1 MAGSRPCTSLQ
12 AADAVG
18 LWRCCKGTPEM
29 EQQEGFDPSAST
41 LATLRS
47 TWLSYGCKFFCELLA
62 PPVRGATRGK
72 FLRITHRR
80 HSAGEFTAARSLLWR
95 PAPGAV
101 RSCVRFDPHGKN
113 KKARNPL
120 GNPGLWRESLE
131 GARLRATST
140 RVRLILVLLSEPQA
154 GRNRGKGVPLRMHL
168 ECRQVAATTK
178 QDAHERPARCGS
190 MVQ

>member
-1 MAGSRPCTSLQ
+1 MHIPPGRRRGWPLEVLQRHTRNGAAG
-12 AADAVG
+12 G
-18 LWRCCKGTPEM
+18 
-29 EQQEGFDPSAST
+29 
-41 LATLRS
+41 LRS
-47 TWLSYGCKFFCELLA
+47 LGLNVGDVALYLAELRLQVFCESVA

-80 HSAGEFTAARSLLWR
+80 HSAGEFTAARSLQWR

-101 RSCVRFDPHGKN
+101 RGCVRFDPHGKN